1 MCDDERQCVRF
12 LRADVDEVN
21 IDAIYVRH
29 ELRQGVQPRFDLTPV
44 VCGLPVAREL
54 PHGRKLHP
62 LGRVMHHFAIGPV
75 RRGDPPAKVRQS
87 LIRSMKVEG
96 ADRTVSRR
104 CAERRRR
111 GIACN
116 HDWSPL
122 VGRHH
127 AGWPDG
133 TTVGSDEWLEQVRD
147 SSATGWEDAHCLR
160 GTRFRRRLK
169 QAAR

>member
-75 RRGDPPAKVRQS
+75 RRGDAPAKVRQC
-87 LIRSMKVEG
+87 LIRSMKVE
-96 ADRTVSRR
+96 APDRTVSRR

-116 HDWSPL
+116 HDCSPL
-122 VGRHH
+122 VDRHH
-127 AGWPDG
+127 AGRMERETAATNGSSRSGIHQPPG
-133 TTVGSDEWLEQVRD
+133 GKMVTVCVELGSG
-147 SSATGWEDAHCLR
+147 SG
-160 GTRFRRRLK
+160 
-169 QAAR
+169 